1 MIKTF
6 GEAADPP
13 GLQII
18 LEKMRPAPN
27 PHLRICAFAYEGAAV
42 HQQNT
47 SITVA
52 YSRPGDNPPLSAN
65 ILSAPM

>member
-18 LEKMRPAPN
+18 LAKNATCAKP
-27 PHLRICAFAYEGAAV
+27 AFAYEGAAV
-42 HQQNT
+42 RQQNT